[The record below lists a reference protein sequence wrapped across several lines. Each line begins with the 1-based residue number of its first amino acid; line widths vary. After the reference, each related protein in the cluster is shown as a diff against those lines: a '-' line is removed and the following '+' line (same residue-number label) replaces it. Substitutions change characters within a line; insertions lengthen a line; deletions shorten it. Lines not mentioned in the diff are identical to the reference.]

1 MAQRAAGSATLADVA
16 REAGVSLATAS
27 RALNG
32 GTRQVSGNLR
42 ESVLRAAERLRY
54 TANVPAQ
61 AMARGRGN
69 VVGLLVHD
77 IVDPY
82 FSSIASGVMRVA
94 ARHGLT
100 VTIAS
105 TENRPEKELEYVT
118 TLRGQ
123 RARAVILAGSRNED
137 SALQRNLTKELK
149 AFEAADGR
157 VVVIGQRKL
166 PFDTVMLEN
175 RPGAAALGEQLAGL
189 GHRDFRVLAG
199 PPGLLTSRDRV
210 LGFRDG
216 LAGHGVSLPETQ
228 VLHAEFTRDGGY
240 AAMVRALEGGF
251 RRGCVFAVNDV
262 MAVGAMAACRDR
274 GVEVPSPIAVAG
286 FDDIIT
292 LRDIRPSLSTV
303 RVPIETMGEQ
313 ALDFVLADRAGSPRV
328 KPVTGEVVLRESTQL
343 LEER

>member
-32 GTRQVSGNLR
+32 GTRQVSVTLR
-42 ESVLRAAERLRY
+42 ESVLRAAERLQY

-105 TENRPEKELEYVT
+105 TENHPEKELEYVT

-137 SALQRNLTKELK
+137 SSLQRNLTKELK
-149 AFEAADGR
+149 AFEAADGQ
-157 VVVIGQRKL
+157 VVVIGQRRL

-175 RPGAAALGEQLAGL
+175 RAGAADLAENLAAL
-189 GHRDFRVLAG
+189 GHRDFLVLAG

-216 LAGHGVSLPETQ
+216 LARHGIPLSENH
-228 VLHAEFTRDGGY
+228 VLRAEFTRDGGY
-240 AAMVRALEGGF
+240 AAMVRAIEDGF
-251 RRGCVFAVNDV
+251 RGCVFAVNDV

-274 GVEVPSPIAVAG
+274 GLQVPAQIAIAG

-303 RVPIETMGEQ
+303 RVPIERMGEQ
-313 ALDFVLADRAGSPRV
+313 ALDFILDDRAAVPRV
-328 KPVTGEVVLRESTQL
+328 KPITGEVVLRESTRP
-343 LEER
+343 LEGK

>member
-1 MAQRAAGSATLADVA
+1 MPQRAAGSVTLADVA

-32 GTRQVSGNLR
+32 GNRQVSGELR
-42 ESVLRAAERLRY
+42 KSVLQAAERLQY

-105 TENRPEKELEYVT
+105 TENHPEKELEYVT

-123 RARAVILAGSRNED
+123 RARAVILAGSRHEGD
-137 SALQRNLTKELK
+137 TLQRNLTKELK
-149 AFEAADGR
+149 AFEAADGQ

-175 RPGAAALGEQLAGL
+175 RAGAADLAERLALI
-189 GHRDFRVLAG
+189 GHRDFLVLAG
-199 PPGLLTSRDRV
+199 PPGLMTSRDRV

-216 LAGHGVSLPETQ
+216 LARQGVPLPENH
-228 VLHAEFTRDGGY
+228 VLRAEFTRDGGY
-240 AAMVRALEGGF
+240 AAMVRAIANGF
-251 RRGCVFAVNDV
+251 RGCVFAVNDV

-274 GVEVPSPIAVAG
+274 GLLVPTQIAIAG

-303 RVPIETMGEQ
+303 RVPIERMGER
-313 ALDFVLADRAGSPRV
+313 ALDFVLDTRADNPRV
-328 KPVTGEVVLRESTQL
+328 LTVTGEVVLRESTQP
-343 LEER
+343 LEGK

>member
-16 REAGVSLATAS
+16 HEAGVSLATAS

-32 GTRQVSGNLR
+32 GTRQVSKELR
-42 ESVLRAAERLRY
+42 RAVLEAAERLQY

-105 TENRPEKELEYVT
+105 TENHPEKELEYVT

-123 RARAVILAGSRNED
+123 RARAVILAGSRYEGD
-137 SALQRNLTKELK
+137 ALQRDLTKELK
-149 AFEAADGR
+149 AFEAADGQ

-175 RPGAAALGEQLAGL
+175 RAGAADLAERLVLL
-189 GHRDFRVLAG
+189 GHRDFLVLAG
-199 PPGLLTSRDRV
+199 PLGLMTSRDRV

-216 LAGHGVSLPETQ
+216 LTRQGIPLPENQ
-228 VLHAEFTRDGGY
+228 VLRAEFTRDGGY
-240 AAMVRALEGGF
+240 AAMVQAIKNGF
-251 RRGCVFAVNDV
+251 RGCVFAVNDV

-274 GVEVPSPIAVAG
+274 GLLVPTQIAIAG

-303 RVPIETMGEQ
+303 RVPIERMGEQ
-313 ALDFVLADRAGSPRV
+313 ALDFILDQRADSPRV
-328 KPVTGEVVLRESTQL
+328 KPITGEVVLRESTQP
-343 LEER
+343 LEGK

>member
-1 MAQRAAGSATLADVA
+1 MPQRAAGSVTLADVA

-32 GTRQVSGNLR
+32 GTRQVSGDLR
-42 ESVLRAAERLRY
+42 ESVLRAAERLQY

-137 SALQRNLTKELK
+137 TALQRNLTKELK
-149 AFEAADGR
+149 AFEAADGQ

-175 RPGAAALGEQLAGL
+175 RAGAADLAGQLAALG
-189 GHRDFRVLAG
+189 HREFLVLAG
-199 PPGLLTSRDRV
+199 PPGLMTSRDRV

-216 LAGHGVSLPETQ
+216 LARQGIPLPESQ
-228 VLHAEFTRDGGY
+228 VLRAEFTRDGGY
-240 AAMVRALEGGF
+240 AAMVRAIENDF
-251 RRGCVFAVNDV
+251 RGCVFAVNDV
-262 MAVGAMAACRDR
+262 MAVGAMAACRDH
-274 GVEVPSPIAVAG
+274 GVLVPAHIAIAG

-303 RVPIETMGEQ
+303 RVPIERMGER
-313 ALDFVLADRAGSPRV
+313 ALDFVLDTRADNPRV
-328 KPVTGEVVLRESTQL
+328 LPITGEVVLRESTRL
-343 LEER
+343 LEGK